1 MSPCF
6 CPSSSLFCS
15 SSQIQ
20 CLSPLPSGCGHIL
33 SSFSCRSPFLYPW
46 PLTPSAAPSPSLSS
60 DAILAPCPISTVPI
74 VVLCPHPGSLTHLIP
89 LSPFQSLVPHSQVSI
104 QSPSKLLDWLCP
116 LPLCLPPPCTCLCPC
131 LLLQAWPHGN
141 AISVAPRGHALFP
154 SSQTALCS
162 HTGSEHPLLPL
173 GFSPPPSP
181 RLILSLTPV
190 SYSPWSSVTVL
201 LRAGGGF
208 TPHPAG
214 CCHCDLLQ
222 LCSQGPRELLLNT
235 CLC

>member
-15 SSQIQ
+15 SSQIR

-46 PLTPSAAPSPSLSS
+46 PLTPSAAPSPSLFS

-89 LSPFQSLVPHSQVSI
+89 LSPFQSLVPHPQVSI

-116 LPLCLPPPCTCLCPC
+116 LPLCLPPPCTY
-131 LLLQAWPHGN
+131 
-141 AISVAPRGHALFP
+141 
-154 SSQTALCS
+154 
-162 HTGSEHPLLPL
+162 LPV
-173 GFSPPPSP
+173 
-181 RLILSLTPV
+181 PV
-190 SYSPWSSVTVL
+190 SPATSMATLQCHLCRSPGTCSLPFSANSSL
-201 LRAGGGF
+201 Q
-208 TPHPAG
+208 PH
-214 CCHCDLLQ
+214 
-222 LCSQGPRELLLNT
+222 RI
-235 CLC
+235 